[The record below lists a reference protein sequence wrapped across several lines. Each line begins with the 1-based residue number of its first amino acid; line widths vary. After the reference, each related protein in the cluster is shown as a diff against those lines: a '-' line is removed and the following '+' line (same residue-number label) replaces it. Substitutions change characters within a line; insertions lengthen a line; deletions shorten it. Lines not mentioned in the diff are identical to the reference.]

1 MNNRNT
7 KKPIGNINV
16 KLNKLLAKQNKSV
29 YGLAKHLGITSQA
42 GYYLVDKKKLEEDYI
57 RLQKIAEYLD
67 CKIED
72 VVDIP
77 ESDI

>member
-7 KKPIGNINV
+7 KKPIGNTNV
-16 KLNKLLAKQNKSV
+16 KLNKLLAEKNKSV
-29 YGLAKHLGITSQA
+29 YGLAKHLGIKPQA
-42 GYYLVDKKKLEEDYI
+42 GYYITDKKKLEEDYI

-67 CKIED
+67 CDIIDIVD
-72 VVDIP
+72 VP